1 MSLLL
6 ETTLRVGE
14 LEGPEEVVGLLEVRA
29 AGDDLVDEV
38 LHAVDATLVE
48 LTIDD
53 LVVGESNSASVDL
66 TVATLVNELGDGGAG
81 GETVGDEGLDNAD
94 HVPGG
99 LVQLDEDGVV
109 DLSKSEELEDLL
121 GLGGKLV
128 DTKNTNISQLLESEE
143 CYLCLSCGVHLVGH
157 G

>member
-6 ETTLRVGE
+6 EATDGVGE
-14 LEGPEEVVGLLEVRA
+14 LEGPEEVVGLLEVGT

-38 LHAVDATLVE
+38 LHAVDALSTE
-48 LTIDD
+48 LTSNDA
-53 LVVGESNSASVDL
+53 VVGERDSASVDL
-66 TVATLVNELGDGGAG
+66 TVTALVDELGDGGTG
-81 GETVGDEGLDNAD
+81 GETVGDERLDNAD

-128 DTKNTNISQLLESEE
+128 DTINNYQ
-143 CYLCLSCGVHLVGH
+143 
-157 G
+157 